1 MKPGGSDDS
10 LTIRIYDDKGSAAFE
25 RLSEEAFEYIFL
37 IAIALRMLLPDEGI
51 GRDGKKIVPIIGRE
65 RTKLDEFAF

>member
-10 LTIRIYDDKGSAAFE
+10 LTFRIYDDKGPAAFE
-25 RLSEEAFEYIFL
+25 RLFEEAFEYIFL
-37 IAIALRMLLPDEGI
+37 IAIALRMLLPDEWI